1 MALAFTF
8 KHSIAMA
15 HEGHIDELM
24 HAALHMVQDNGVMLG
39 LFFLLIIASL
49 IFNKS
54 RFRSAKQSTFQSK
67 KIKTT
72 KKVENDSR

>member
-1 MALAFTF
+1 MKKILYLLVLSITL

-15 HEGHIDELM
+15 HEGYIDAVM
-24 HAALHMVQDNGVMLG
+24 HAALHMFQDYGVMLG

-54 RFRSAKQSTFQSK
+54 RTRSAKQSSYQSK
-67 KIKTT
+67 K
-72 KKVENDSR
+72 N